1 MAKVTTITTSDN
13 PFNPFLQF
21 DAWRNYDESKG
32 YNTLAYLSRL
42 VRSSPEMTDDELE
55 FENAKACEEI
65 VRLNLTGNYK
75 LVSIDEE
82 MLESYS

>member
-1 MAKVTTITTSDN
+1 MMIVTVTTTDN
-13 PFNPFLQF
+13 PYHPFLQF
-21 DAWRNYDESKG
+21 DDWRNYDESKG
-32 YNTLAYLSRL
+32 YNTLAYISRL
-42 VRSSPEMTDDELE
+42 VRSSPEMTDEELE